1 MSADKSAWSNK
12 RLKGTLLMA
21 DPLTKLA
28 VRARF
33 GAAQGARVA
42 WYTAHAYA
50 MKRLN
55 RRLEPSLPGA
65 PKKIEKPS
73 RPVPSERRL
82 LADVGA
88 LMLRDLSNVEAGYYP
103 MPNDEKGGLSGLIK
117 RSRAFFND
125 VPKVARR
132 RRLDAH
138 QEVFTDDQKGKKPR
152 YYLQNFHF
160 QTDGWLSEESA
171 ELYDFQVETLFYGSA
186 AAMRRQGLVPL
197 AQLLRQSDQRQ
208 IAYADIACGSGP
220 FLSTALSAHPRLR
233 GLGVD
238 LSLPYLKKGRA
249 AVPGRRAAFV
259 VGKAEQLPLADDS
272 LDIASVI
279 YLFHELPPKIREDV
293 SREIARVLKPGATLI
308 FVDSLQ
314 TGDEPDY
321 DGLLELFPQLFH
333 EPYYTSYMSAD
344 LIGTFKRSGL
354 ELVQQSTAFVS
365 KVCVFRKL

>member
-1 MSADKSAWSNK
+1 
-12 RLKGTLLMA
+12 MA

-33 GAAQGARVA
+33 SAAQSARVA

-55 RRLEPSLPGA
+55 KRLEPSLPGT
-65 PKKIEKPS
+65 PKTIKKPT

-103 MPNDEKGGLSGLIK
+103 MPNDEKGGLAGLIK
-117 RSRAFFND
+117 RSRAFFKD

-138 QEVFTDDQKGKKPR
+138 QEVFTEDQKGKKPR

-171 ELYDFQVETLFYGSA
+171 DLYDFQVETLFYGSA

-197 AQLLRQSDQRQ
+197 AQLLRQSDQRK
-208 IAYADIACGSGP
+208 IAYADIACGNGP
-220 FLSTALSAHPRLR
+220 FLTTALAAYPRLR
-233 GLGVD
+233 GTGID
-238 LSLPYLKKGRA
+238 LSLPYLNKAQIA
-249 AVPGRRAAFV
+249 APNRRATFM

-272 LDIASVI
+272 LDIASVV
-279 YLFHELPPKIREDV
+279 YLFHELPPKIRAEV
-293 SREIARVLKPGATLI
+293 SREIARVLKPGGTLI

-314 TGDEPDY
+314 TGDDPDY

-333 EPYYTSYMSAD
+333 EPYYTSYMADD
-344 LIGTFKRSGL
+344 LIGTFKQAGL

-365 KVCVFRKL
+365 KVCTFRKP